1 MFVLIRQFL
10 AIFSLFWTEG
20 AGTGAGVVWG
30 GGGGRGG
37 ERGGNIFEAPKTTK
51 TEDDIKTDKSKV

>member
-20 AGTGAGVVWG
+20 AGTGAGVVGGGGG
-30 GGGGRGG
+30 GGGGREEGIYS
-37 ERGGNIFEAPKTTK
+37 RHQKRPKQKTT
-51 TEDDIKTDKSKV
+51 